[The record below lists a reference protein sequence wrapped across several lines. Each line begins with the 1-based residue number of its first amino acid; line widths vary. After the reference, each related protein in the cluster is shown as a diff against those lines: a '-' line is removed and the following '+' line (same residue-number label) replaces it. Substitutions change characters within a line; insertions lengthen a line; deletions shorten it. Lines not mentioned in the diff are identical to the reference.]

1 MHPLDNAIDEVDD
14 DGKHPSLSW
23 HSVGWLDLGWEG
35 PRSGEDND
43 DEDDIED
50 WSDDA
55 KHDME
60 DDDII
65 SAYFFDC
72 FTLLTS
78 APWHSPLTTVMLQV
92 TGLLIS
98 WLSHFPP
105 SHFNKNVFIIINC

>member
-14 DGKHPSLSW
+14 DERHPSLSW

-65 SAYFFDC
+65 SAYFLFFHSAHVYTLTQPTHNCDV
-72 FTLLTS
+72 TSYRSANLLTQ
-78 APWHSPLTTVMLQV
+78 PLSTQ
-92 TGLLIS
+92 S
-98 WLSHFPP
+98 F
-105 SHFNKNVFIIINC
+105 